1 MNIFTKLVSLLK
13 SETEMVPNP
22 MDDSARVT
30 YGGLHVSKELDN
42 FLREELV
49 TGINIQPSLFW
60 KSLESILDTF
70 GPKNI
75 ELLAKRDSLQEQID
89 NWHIQRK
96 DQDHNAAEYKSFLKE
111 IGYLL
116 EEGDDFSIETSDVDP
131 EIKTIAGP
139 QLVVPVMNARFALN
153 AANARWGSLYDALYG
168 TNVISEEDGAERV
181 GGYNPARGSKVIAFA
196 KNFLNETV
204 PLKSGAYEDAIS
216 FMILGESLQVVL
228 SDGTRTELK
237 DTNQYIGFSGDNNNP
252 SGILLKNNNLHL
264 EIQIDKD
271 HNIGIDDLAGI
282 KDVLVESA
290 ITTIQDCEDSVAA
303 VDAADKVIVYRNWLG
318 LMKGDLKET
327 FMKGESEMTRSLNPD
342 RTYTSKDNKELTLP
356 GRSLMLV
363 RNVGHLMTNPAVLD
377 KNGNEIPEGILDAM
391 FTICISKHD
400 LEKTG
405 NYSNSRKGS
414 IYIVK
419 PKMHGP
425 KEVKFTCDL
434 FAAVEKELSIKP
446 LSVKVGIMDEERR
459 TTVNLKECIRIAKNR
474 VIFINTGFLDRTGDE
489 IHTSMEAGPMV
500 PKAEMKQQPWISA
513 YEDWNVDTGLQ
524 TGFKGKAQIGKG
536 MWAMPDEMLEMYN
549 TKAMHPKAG
558 ANCAWVP
565 SPTAASLHVIHY
577 HQILVSGEQESIAS
591 RAKAN
596 LDDILTIPV
605 MTNPEILS
613 TEDIQKELDNNAQGI
628 LGYVVRWIDN
638 GVGCS
643 KVPDI
648 NNVGLMED
656 RATCRISSQHIANW
670 LHHELCSEEQVL
682 ETMKKMA
689 IIVDEQN
696 SGDSSYQNM
705 SPNYDGVAFAAACA
719 LAIEGRTQP
728 SGYTEPILHS
738 KRLDFKQ

>member
-1 MNIFTKLVSLLK
+1 
-13 SETEMVPNP
+13 
-22 MDDSARVT
+22 
-30 YGGLHVSKELDN
+30 
-42 FLREELV
+42 
-49 TGINIQPSLFW
+49 
-60 KSLESILDTF
+60 
-70 GPKNI
+70 
-75 ELLAKRDSLQEQID
+75 
-89 NWHIQRK
+89 
-96 DQDHNAAEYKSFLKE
+96 
-111 IGYLL
+111 
-116 EEGDDFSIETSDVDP
+116 
-131 EIKTIAGP
+131 
-139 QLVVPVMNARFALN
+139 MNARFALN

-168 TNVISEEDGAERV
+168 TNVISEEDGAERA

-196 KNFLNETV
+196 KNFLNEIV
-204 PLKSGAYEDAIS
+204 PLESGVYEDAIS
-216 FMILGESLQVVL
+216 FMILGESLQVEL

-271 HNIGIDDLAGI
+271 HNIGMDDLAGI

-327 FMKGESEMTRSLNPD
+327 FMKGDSEMTRSLNPD
-342 RTYTSKDNKELTLP
+342 RTFTSKDNKELTLP

-363 RNVGHLMTNPAVLD
+363 RNVGHLMTNSAVLD
-377 KNGNEIPEGILDAM
+377 KNGNEIPEGILDAI

-577 HQILVSGEQESIAS
+577 HQTLVASEQESIALRS
-591 RAKAN
+591 KASI
-596 LDDILTIPV
+596 DDILTIPV
-605 MTNPEILS
+605 MTDPESLS

-628 LGYVVRWIDN
+628 LGYVVRWIDS

-670 LHHELCSEEQVL
+670 LHHDLCSKEQVIK
-682 ETMKKMA
+682 TMKKMA
-689 IIVDEQN
+689 IIVDKQN
-696 SGDSSYQNM
+696 AGDLDYHNM
-705 SPNYDGVAFAAACA
+705 SPDYNSVAFVAACSLA
-719 LAIEGRTQP
+719 LEGRNQP

-738 KRLDFKQ
+738 KRLEFKS